1 MEEIW
6 IQGGSRKN
14 DIIWLYPSLF
24 SMSVAWPGTG
34 LRKLNKQAAVFYNSL
49 CKKTYVTQK
58 GESKLTSYF
67 IAEGSCQAWEARVKG
82 RKRLSGELLGVR
94 MYCYRERKQN
104 SRGVGLEQGSIAA

>member
-1 MEEIW
+1 MRTCLAQHRVGRGGTGQWIREEIW

-67 IAEGSCQAWEARVKG
+67 IAEGSCQA
-82 RKRLSGELLGVR
+82 
-94 MYCYRERKQN
+94 
-104 SRGVGLEQGSIAA
+104 